1 MRIDMVIPGL
11 VWPNPN
17 ARSPSTGLRLP
28 GLEKLL
34 GQGLRTSLGRVAQD
48 SWLSEV
54 FGLSGGRLP
63 LGRLRRAGETTLP
76 PPEAEAH
83 YLCADPVNLH
93 FAREHLLLTPLP
105 GDALNL
111 ADAQALADTLDAF
124 FKPLDANILGFE
136 VAAPERWYLKLA
148 NAPRT
153 AFFPLDDVTGRPV
166 SHFMPE
172 GEDCREWQRLVNEI
186 QVLLHNHPLNQAREA
201 AGERPVNSVWL
212 WGDGDTLPPSQRLP
226 GQVLTQDLVTRGLA
240 RALGVPLGVADAL
253 PQADALVVIDTLL
266 KPSLA
271 LDLDAWR
278 GALTTLETQWFAP
291 LASALKTR
299 RCSALRLLAPGDRAS
314 LELRLSAGDFWKFW
328 RRPATLESCLPQAAM
343 PENMPTQ
350 GPAPR

>member
-1 MRIDMVIPGL
+1 MRIELLIPGL
-11 VWPNPN
+11 IWPNPG
-17 ARSPSTGLRLP
+17 ARSPSTGLPLP
-28 GLEKLL
+28 GLERLL
-34 GQGLRTSLGRVAQD
+34 GQGQVARLGRVAQEA
-48 SWLSEV
+48 WLSEA
-54 FGLSGGRLP
+54 FGLPAGRLP
-63 LGRLRRAGETTLP
+63 LARLRRAGEDALP
-76 PPEAEAH
+76 PPDDHAH

-105 GDALNL
+105 GDALGL
-111 ADAQALADTLDAF
+111 AEARTLAATLEDF

-136 VAAPERWYLKLA
+136 VAGPERWYLKLA

-166 SHFMPE
+166 SHFLPE
-172 GEDCREWQRLVNEI
+172 GEDCREWQRLVNEV

-226 GQVLTQDLVTRGLA
+226 NQVLTQDLVTRGLA
-240 RALGVPLGVADAL
+240 RTLGVPLGAADAL

-328 RRPATLESCLPQAAM
+328 RRPATLESCLPQATM
-343 PENMPTQ
+343 PENMHTQ